1 MAALTEISV
10 GGATQTGA
18 HGSGLTLANLATHIR
33 SMQLVLGNGTI
44 AEFGPDAEELKALSV
59 GLGAFG
65 VITQLE
71 LNLVPAYN
79 VTVYGF
85 AGQFLNLFLFLK
97 TDRNLLKFETF
108 FFFLQ

>member
-1 MAALTEISV
+1 MAALSEISV
-10 GGATQTGA
+10 GGAMQTGT
-18 HGSGLTLANLATHIR
+18 HGSGLTLPCLATQIR
-33 SMQLVLGNGTI
+33 SMQLVLANGTI
-44 AEFGPDAEELKALSV
+44 AEIGPDDEALKALSV

-85 AGQFLNLFLFLK
+85 AGREISEFIFAADKLK
-97 TDRNLLKFETF
+97 TEIIKTK
-108 FFFLQ
+108 